1 MPAKRPTSYA
11 TWRFTS
17 EEVAKTLGISRGR
30 LRHLKMEGE
39 IDESLL
45 SICKA
50 YARRN
55 VPQNKALPSFVTDA
69 VVRTEVLM
77 LVEATARRVSRG
89 TISIVSAAERIMR
102 LFDKMVR

>member
-1 MPAKRPTSYA
+1 
-11 TWRFTS
+11 
-17 EEVAKTLGISRGR
+17 
-30 LRHLKMEGE
+30 
-39 IDESLL
+39 
-45 SICKA
+45 
-50 YARRN
+50 
-55 VPQNKALPSFVTDA
+55 